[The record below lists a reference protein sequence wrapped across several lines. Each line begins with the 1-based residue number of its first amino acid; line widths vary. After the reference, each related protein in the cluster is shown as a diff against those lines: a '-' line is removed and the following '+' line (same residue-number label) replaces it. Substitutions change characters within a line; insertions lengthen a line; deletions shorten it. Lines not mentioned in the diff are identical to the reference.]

1 MDSSRK
7 QALRTNW
14 NGNPYWTWVSPSAP
28 SPRKVEWVVLRSC
41 SVGKAEKRAAE
52 NVRCWVAPLGT
63 LGKSSAHF
71 PPWTRMISST
81 HSHSCPDTFSSSVCS
96 AKQGCPAPEV
106 NWQCDRSTVCPHTNT
121 HKRTQAH
128 RGSAQE
134 MEGNAFFDLG
144 SPVAA
149 AACSANAS
157 SASAE
162 AQMYLQLTGIRNW
175 IVISHFDWAGS
186 DVSDISA
193 VLPNLLRIT
202 LCHQSK

>member
-1 MDSSRK
+1 M
-7 QALRTNW
+7 
-14 NGNPYWTWVSPSAP
+14 
-28 SPRKVEWVVLRSC
+28 
-41 SVGKAEKRAAE
+41 
-52 NVRCWVAPLGT
+52 
-63 LGKSSAHF
+63 
-71 PPWTRMISST
+71 
-81 HSHSCPDTFSSSVCS
+81 
-96 AKQGCPAPEV
+96 
-106 NWQCDRSTVCPHTNT
+106 CPHTNT

-162 AQMYLQLTGIRNW
+162 AQMYFQLTGIRNW